1 MSTNVTKKLAGKVAL
16 VTGGS
21 RGIGAAIVK
30 RLAAEGADVAFS
42 YVTSADKANAL
53 VRELEDQAVKIA
65 AFRAAPATAGVLF
78 PRDRDPA
85 LISLVKILHCFRTGY
100 RLARERYRQRKQLMK
115 MDDRQLRDIGITP
128 EQAEQEARKP
138 IWKP

>member
-1 MSTNVTKKLAGKVAL
+1 MSMNPK
-16 VTGGS
+16 TGNRSGTLLCD
-21 RGIGAAIVK
+21 I
-30 RLAAEGADVAFS
+30 DP
-42 YVTSADKANAL
+42 T
-53 VRELEDQAVKIA
+53 
-65 AFRAAPATAGVLF
+65 PATAGVLF

-100 RLARERYRQRKQLMK
+100 RLARERYRQRKQLME
-115 MDDRQLRDIGITP
+115 MDDRQLKDIGITP

>member
-1 MSTNVTKKLAGKVAL
+1 MSMNSKT
-16 VTGGS
+16 GS
-21 RGIGAAIVK
+21 RSGTLLRDI
-30 RLAAEGADVAFS
+30 
-42 YVTSADKANAL
+42 
-53 VRELEDQAVKIA
+53 DQT
-65 AFRAAPATAGVLF
+65 PATAAVLF

-100 RLARERYRQRKQLMK
+100 RLARERYRQRKQLME
-115 MDDRQLRDIGITP
+115 MDYRQLKDIGITP